1 MDASTGKAHLHRRQW
16 HTATAVVAAAG
27 LFATLSACTADP
39 EKTPVEIAQDDVAAK
54 EEALAEA
61 QTAATDAQA
70 QFCTAG
76 SSYITA
82 LDRYGDVLDDTETTV
97 GDVRVAGQD
106 LTEPGEETA
115 DAADA
120 VVSTRESLADAQQ
133 DLTDAQAALAAAE
146 AAEAGQEAPEPA
158 PSEPTVEPTVP
169 PATVTR
175 VQEAQ
180 ADLDSTREGLSDDT
194 PLAQAAEQ
202 FNSAVV
208 ALEMAWVQLFVQSGC
223 IPEEQQAQAADAVGG
238 YTVALQQQLTEAGY
252 YTGAVDGIYGPQTV
266 AAVEAL
272 QNAAGLPETG
282 TMDKATEAALRAQ
295 LEAAGGAAADA
306 SLASTA
312 ALQQTLKLAGY
323 WDGPVDGLWTD
334 ALTAAVGAA
343 QTDLGVPVTGTVD
356 AATVAAFQRAIA
368 EAMEPATPEPTEEA
382 EPEPTPSSTEG

>member
-1 MDASTGKAHLHRRQW
+1 MHRRQW